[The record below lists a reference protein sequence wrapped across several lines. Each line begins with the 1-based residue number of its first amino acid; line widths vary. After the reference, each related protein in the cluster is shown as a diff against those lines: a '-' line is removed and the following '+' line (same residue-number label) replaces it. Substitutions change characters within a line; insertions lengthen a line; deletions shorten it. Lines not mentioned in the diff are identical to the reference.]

1 MAHQFRLAPLDKT
14 GKLVS
19 GIALTGL
26 VICSLGLL
34 WFIPYLF
41 SPRRYEVSDQGIV
54 IRTPV
59 SSHIIPKSAIKSVA
73 MVGKVKAGTG
83 LTWLGGLFGYA
94 GLFAL
99 ADGSTARVY
108 ATSWERMVRVQTT
121 GGDPYLLSPAEPE
134 AFQEYCR
141 KITGGISN

>member
-1 MAHQFRLAPLDKT
+1 M
-14 GKLVS
+14 S
-19 GIALTGL
+19 GIALIGL
-26 VICSLGLL
+26 VIGSLGLL
-34 WFIPYLF
+34 WLIAYLF
-41 SPRRYEVSDQGIV
+41 LPRRYEVSDRGIV

-59 SSHIIPKSAIKSVA
+59 SSHIIPKREIKSVD
-73 MVGKVKAGTG
+73 MVGKVKAGAG
-83 LTWLGGLFGYA
+83 LTWQGGLFGYA

-134 AFQEYCR
+134 AFQECCR
-141 KITGGISN
+141 KITGGTSN